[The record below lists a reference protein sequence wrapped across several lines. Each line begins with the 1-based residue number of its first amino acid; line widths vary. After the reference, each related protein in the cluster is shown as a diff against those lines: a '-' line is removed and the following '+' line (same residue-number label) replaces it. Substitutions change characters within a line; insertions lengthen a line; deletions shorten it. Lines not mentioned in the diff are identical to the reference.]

1 MESLWNE
8 IWAALQPALFDMWEQ
23 VKPLLIQYFW
33 YLVSVGAL
41 AVLQSA
47 WLAKQWWVVRMV
59 FKHALEPVSRNNYEW
74 DTQRIKEENGGKMPA
89 ATGKELFRE
98 TKRDVDAQ
106 LADSMLAKWITTKE
120 LKKGIEK
127 AVTHENKNRRNAK
140 KPGTKG
146 GF

>member
-8 IWAALQPALFDMWEQ
+8 LWAALQPALLELWEQ
-23 VKPLLIQYFW
+23 AKPMLVQYFW

-47 WLAKQWWVVRMV
+47 WLAKQWFVVR
-59 FKHALEPVSRNNYEW
+59 FIFHKALEPVTRNNYEW
-74 DTQRIKEENGGKMPA
+74 DTERIKEENGGKMPEP
-89 ATGKELFRE
+89 TGKELFQE

-106 LADSMLAKWITTKE
+106 LADSMLAKWITQKE
-120 LKKGIEK
+120 VKKGIEK
-127 AVTHENKNRRNAK
+127 AVTIENKRRRNMK

-146 GF
+146 GN